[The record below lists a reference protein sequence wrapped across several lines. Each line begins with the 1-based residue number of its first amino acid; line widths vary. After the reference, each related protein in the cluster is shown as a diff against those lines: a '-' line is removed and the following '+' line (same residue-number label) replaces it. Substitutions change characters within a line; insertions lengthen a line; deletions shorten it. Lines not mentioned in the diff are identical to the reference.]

1 MSEDGGIRVSS
12 RLFIRMPPDTSSAA
26 ESAGR
31 TAGLRPPVPS
41 SEEQAL
47 LAAVLAKDR
56 KAAAEFVS
64 RYADA
69 VYAYVSRRLA
79 PRADLVE
86 DVVQDVFLVAL
97 QKLATFAGQSSVVG
111 WLLGI
116 ARHKVEDVYRARL
129 REPDPLPDDGDVP
142 SAGSTVEPGLDELID
157 AARAEEK
164 TRQILERLPVAYS
177 AALQWRYWEKRSIRE
192 MAAQTGKTEKAI
204 ERLLAR
210 ARTSFRRLWEAS

>member
-1 MSEDGGIRVSS
+1 
-12 RLFIRMPPDTSSAA
+12 MPPETSSAVD
-26 ESAGR
+26 SADN
-31 TAGLRPPVPS
+31 ADGLRAPAPS
-41 SEEQAL
+41 SEERAL

-116 ARHKVEDVYRARL
+116 ARHKVEDHYRARL

-142 SAGSTVEPGLDELID
+142 SAGPTVAPGLDESID

-164 TRQILERLPVAYS
+164 TRQILERLPAAYS
-177 AALQWRYWEKRSIRE
+177 AALQWRYWEKRTIKE

-210 ARTSFRRLWEAS
+210 ARTTFRRLWEAS

>member
-1 MSEDGGIRVSS
+1 
-12 RLFIRMPPDTSSAA
+12 MPPETSSAA
-26 ESAGR
+26 DAAGR
-31 TAGLRPPVPS
+31 TARPEGLEPS

-86 DVVQDVFLVAL
+86 DVVQDVFLVSL
-97 QKLATFAGQSSVVG
+97 QKLATFAGHSSVVG
-111 WLLGI
+111 WLLGV
-116 ARHKVEDVYRARL
+116 ARHKVEDVYRAQL
-129 REPDPLPDDGDVP
+129 REPDPLPDEGDVLR
-142 SAGSTVEPGLDELID
+142 ARSTVRPTLDERID

-164 TRQILERLPVAYS
+164 TRQILARLPVAYS
-177 AALQWRYWEKRSIRE
+177 AALQWRYWEKRTIRE
-192 MAAQTGKTEKAI
+192 IAAQTGKTEKAI

-210 ARTSFRRLWEAS
+210 ARTTFRRLWEAS

>member
-1 MSEDGGIRVSS
+1 
-12 RLFIRMPPDTSSAA
+12 MPPDTSSSVA
-26 ESAGR
+26 SAGR
-31 TAGLRPPVPS
+31 TAGPRSPALS
-41 SEEQAL
+41 AEEQAL
-47 LAAVLAKDR
+47 LEAVLAKDR

-69 VYAYVSRRLA
+69 VYGYVSRRLA

-86 DVVQDVFLVAL
+86 DVVQDVFLAAL
-97 QKLATFAGQSSVVG
+97 QKLTTFAGQSSVVG

-116 ARHKVEDVYRARL
+116 ARHKVEDFYRAQL
-129 REPDPLPDDGDVP
+129 REPDPLPDDADVP

-157 AARAEEK
+157 AARTQER

-177 AALQWRYWEKRSIRE
+177 AALLWRYWEKRSIRE
-192 MAAQTGKTEKAI
+192 MATQTGKTEKAI

-210 ARTSFRRLWEAS
+210 ARTSFKRLWEAN

>member
-1 MSEDGGIRVSS
+1 MS
-12 RLFIRMPPDTSSAA
+12 PDTSSSVA
-26 ESAGR
+26 SAGR
-31 TAGLRPPVPS
+31 TAEPRSPAPS
-41 SEEQAL
+41 AEEQAL
-47 LAAVLAKDR
+47 LEAVLAKDR
-56 KAAAEFVS
+56 KAAAEFVA

-116 ARHKVEDVYRARL
+116 ARHKVEDFYRAQL
-129 REPDPLPDDGDVP
+129 REPDPLPDGDDMP
-142 SAGSTVEPGLDELID
+142 SAQAAPSLDDLID

-177 AALQWRYWEKRSIRE
+177 AALQWRYWEKRSIKE

>member
-1 MSEDGGIRVSS
+1 
-12 RLFIRMPPDTSSAA
+12 MPPETSSAA
-26 ESAGR
+26 DAAGR
-31 TAGLRPPVPS
+31 TARPGGLEPS

-86 DVVQDVFLVAL
+86 DVVPDVFLVSL
-97 QKLATFAGQSSVVG
+97 QKLATFAGHSSGVG

-116 ARHKVEDVYRARL
+116 APPNVEAVCPPARRH
-129 REPDPLPDDGDVP
+129 PD
-142 SAGSTVEPGLDELID
+142 
-157 AARAEEK
+157 
-164 TRQILERLPVAYS
+164 RLPSDA
-177 AALQWRYWEKRSIRE
+177 
-192 MAAQTGKTEKAI
+192 
-204 ERLLAR
+204 
-210 ARTSFRRLWEAS
+210 

>member
-1 MSEDGGIRVSS
+1 
-12 RLFIRMPPDTSSAA
+12 MPLDTSSAA
-26 ESAGR
+26 DSAGR
-31 TAGLRPPVPS
+31 TARLGALAPS

-56 KAAAEFVS
+56 KAAAEFVA

-111 WLLGI
+111 
-116 ARHKVEDVYRARL
+116 RPERAHR
-129 REPDPLPDDGDVP
+129 
-142 SAGSTVEPGLDELID
+142 
-157 AARAEEK
+157 
-164 TRQILERLPVAYS
+164 
-177 AALQWRYWEKRSIRE
+177 
-192 MAAQTGKTEKAI
+192 
-204 ERLLAR
+204 
-210 ARTSFRRLWEAS
+210 F

>member
-1 MSEDGGIRVSS
+1 
-12 RLFIRMPPDTSSAA
+12 MPPETSAA
-26 ESAGR
+26 ELASS
-31 TAGLRPPVPS
+31 TAGLRPTAPS

-69 VYAYVSRRLA
+69 VYGYVSRRLA

-97 QKLATFAGQSSVVG
+97 QKLATFTGQSSVVG
-111 WLLGI
+111 WLVGI
-116 ARHKVEDVYRARL
+116 ARHKVEDFYRAQL
-129 REPDPLPDDGDVP
+129 REPDPLPDEGDVP
-142 SAGSTVEPGLDELID
+142 SAGSTVTPSLDELID
-157 AARAEEK
+157 AARMAEK
-164 TRQILERLPVAYS
+164 TRHILERLPAAYS
-177 AALQWRYWEKRSIRE
+177 AALQWRYWEKRTIRE

-210 ARTSFRRLWEAS
+210 ARTTFRRLWEAS

>member
-1 MSEDGGIRVSS
+1 
-12 RLFIRMPPDTSSAA
+12 MPHETSSAA
-26 ESAGR
+26 EPAGA
-31 TAGLRPPVPS
+31 TPGAQSCTPAA
-41 SEEQAL
+41 EERAL
-47 LAAVLAKDR
+47 LEAVLQKDR

-64 RYADA
+64 RFADPI
-69 VYAYVSRRLA
+69 YGYVSRRLT

-97 QKLATFAGQSSVVG
+97 QKLDTFAGQSSVVG

-129 REPDPLPDDGDVP
+129 REPDPFPDDMDGL
-142 SAGSTVEPGLDELID
+142 SARRAIEPDLDEVID

-164 TRQILERLPVAYS
+164 TRRILDQLPSAYS
-177 AALQWRYWEKRSIRE
+177 AVLQWRYWEKRSTRE
-192 MAAQTGKTEKAI
+192 MAEQTGKTEKAI

-210 ARTSFRRLWEAS
+210 ARMYFKRLWEAE

>member
-1 MSEDGGIRVSS
+1 MASS
-12 RLFIRMPPDTSSAA
+12 
-26 ESAGR
+26 
-31 TAGLRPPVPS
+31 TAGLRPTAPS

-69 VYAYVSRRLA
+69 VYGYVSRRLA

-97 QKLATFAGQSSVVG
+97 QKLATFTGQSSVVG

-116 ARHKVEDVYRARL
+116 ARHKVEDFYRAQL
-129 REPDPLPDDGDVP
+129 REPDPLPDDSDVP
-142 SAGSTVEPGLDELID
+142 SAGSTVTPSLDDLID

-164 TRQILERLPVAYS
+164 TRQILARLPVAYS
-177 AALQWRYWEKRSIRE
+177 AALQWRYWEKQSVRE

-210 ARTSFRRLWEAS
+210 ARASFKRLWEAS

>member
-1 MSEDGGIRVSS
+1 
-12 RLFIRMPPDTSSAA
+12 MPPETSSAA
-26 ESAGR
+26 DSAGR
-31 TAGLRPPVPS
+31 TARLGALEPS

-56 KAAAEFVS
+56 KAAAEFVA

-116 ARHKVEDVYRARL
+116 ARHKVEDVYRAQL
-129 REPDPLPDDGDVP
+129 REPDPLPDEDDMP
-142 SAGSTVEPGLDELID
+142 SARSAVTPSLDDLID

-177 AALQWRYWEKRSIRE
+177 AALQWRYWDKQSVRE

>member
-1 MSEDGGIRVSS
+1 
-12 RLFIRMPPDTSSAA
+12 MPLETSSEAEAA
-26 ESAGR
+26 DR
-31 TAGLRPPVPS
+31 TAERRLPTPP

-56 KAAAEFVS
+56 KAAAEFVA

-79 PRADLVE
+79 PRTDLVE

-97 QKLATFAGQSSVVG
+97 QKLATFAGLSSVVG

-129 REPDPLPDDGDVP
+129 REP
-142 SAGSTVEPGLDELID
+142 
-157 AARAEEK
+157 
-164 TRQILERLPVAYS
+164 
-177 AALQWRYWEKRSIRE
+177 
-192 MAAQTGKTEKAI
+192 
-204 ERLLAR
+204 
-210 ARTSFRRLWEAS
+210 

>member
-1 MSEDGGIRVSS
+1 
-12 RLFIRMPPDTSSAA
+12 MPHQTSSAA
-26 ESAGR
+26 E
-31 TAGLRPPVPS
+31 PVGATPGPQS
-41 SEEQAL
+41 CAPAADERAL
-47 LAAVLAKDR
+47 LEAVLQKDR

-64 RYADA
+64 RFADPI
-69 VYAYVSRRLA
+69 YGYVSRRLT

-97 QKLATFAGQSSVVG
+97 QKLDTFAGQSSVVG

-129 REPDPLPDDGDVP
+129 REPDPFPDDMDGL
-142 SAGSTVEPGLDELID
+142 SAGPAIEPDLDEVID

-164 TRQILERLPVAYS
+164 TRRILDQLPSAYS
-177 AALQWRYWEKRSIRE
+177 AVLQWRYWEKRSTRE
-192 MAAQTGKTEKAI
+192 MAEQTGKTEKAI

-210 ARTSFRRLWEAS
+210 ARMYFKRLWESD